1 MSKSNNEVVVVVPMV
16 IIQALQLDDESVC
29 DHYRIKRLSGNQ
41 YLFGAYGLSE
51 ALIDAGDRSGYA
63 DDSLL
68 SPEEFDIWAGMVID
82 SMKVLRE
89 HHNAALQARRDNGEW
104 IPRER
109 FL

>member
-1 MSKSNNEVVVVVPMV
+1 MSKSNDEVIVVVPMV

-41 YLFGAYGLSE
+41 YLFGAYGL
-51 ALIDAGDRSGYA
+51 
-63 DDSLL
+63 
-68 SPEEFDIWAGMVID
+68 
-82 SMKVLRE
+82 KVLRE
-89 HHNAALQARRDNGEW
+89 HHNAQLQARRDNGEW